1 MQTEQLV
8 FLALAIFAG
17 MLLMKYIYWSIGR
30 KFTELARYENDPQAR
45 HARIS
50 ELDGII
56 AREPQNAEA
65 LLERATL
72 LGHDRDF
79 TRATHDLEK
88 YLELAPEDSAGWGEL
103 AECCL
108 QTGHAVRAREAA
120 EHAIAL
126 DGCYTDF
133 RRLRLRALL
142 LENELPQAG
151 DELDIWRDLEHKRLE
166 AGAGTKPL
174 YAPYA
179 GIPPGPARPD
189 PALRLY
195 EAALLWRRGER
206 PAAGQIRQE
215 LRETAAEYLESTLE
229 SDPVLANMAEE
240 WRNCP

>member
-17 MLLMKYIYWSIGR
+17 MLLMKYIYWQIGR
-30 KFTELARYENDPQAR
+30 KFAELARYENDPQER
-45 HARIS
+45 RARID

-56 AREPQNAEA
+56 AQEPENAEA

-72 LGHDRDF
+72 LGRERDF
-79 TRATHDLEK
+79 SRAAHDLEK
-88 YLELAPEDSAGWGEL
+88 YLELAPEDCAGWGEL

-108 QTGHAVRAREAA
+108 QTGHAARAREAI

-126 DGCYTDF
+126 DGNYTDF
-133 RRLRLRALL
+133 RRLRLRALF

-166 AGAGTKPL
+166 AGAGTRPL

-179 GIPPGPARPD
+179 GIAPGPARPD

-195 EAALLWRRGER
+195 EAALLWRKGER
-206 PAAGQIRQE
+206 PAAAELLRE
-215 LRETAAEYLESTLE
+215 LREDAAEYLESALE
-229 SDPVLANMAEE
+229 SDPVLVDMAEE
-240 WRNCP
+240 WRNSP